1 MRTLIHYFPNVNNN
15 DICIGEKIYL
25 NILYI
30 DMSKCMNYLLCFKW
44 IVILSIIIFIGK
56 ISLAEEKGIKKED
69 DSKKNVLDAIV
80 NVEENVKNGNIT
92 MSNLTKSDSV
102 VKSEVINNEAME
114 RRDSLLIFFILSII
128 AAATLLVHI
137 LIVTECRFI
146 PESLCVVLLGAFV
159 GLCLSFSKY
168 DWSEVESFNPN
179 FFFLVLLP
187 PIIFESG
194 YNLHKGNFFANILPI
209 LTYAIFGTAISA
221 LVMGISLWFL
231 GKVYLSYNL
240 TAVEAFAFSSMISA
254 VDPVATLAIFQ
265 ALKVDVQLYM
275 LVFGESMLND
285 AVSIALTSTTLEM
298 SGSEFADYSI
308 FGILWYAVTR
318 FFYMFLV
325 SAFLGFLIGLFSA
338 LLFKH
343 VDLRRTPS
351 LEFALLLIFSY
362 LPYGLAEALSLSGI
376 ISILFSSITM
386 SQYTHYNISP
396 ISELTLQQTFRTISF
411 VSETCTF
418 VYLGMALFTF
428 HLEFR
433 PMFIFWSLILLFAS
447 RACNIFPLSYL
458 LNKFRKPKISLRSQ
472 IIMWFSS
479 MRGAVAFA
487 LALHMD
493 LESNETKRVILTN
506 TLFLIL
512 FTITFLGGTALP
524 MINFLNNYLPSDS
537 GYTSMKENSGR
548 LLKKRRSRKERNSRS
563 GGSKKRKSSPVI
575 LSKTQEM
582 TNFDNNPDYFTEQ
595 EEGDLFKRRGRGNIF
610 SHFNNNIMKKLFVRK
625 FTLQE
630 KIENKEKFRNLAS
643 EAMKS
648 LAEGSEESEDS
659 GGSRCL
665 FNSDEGLHGSQS
677 SLQQQQHIV

>member
-1 MRTLIHYFPNVNNN
+1 
-15 DICIGEKIYL
+15 
-25 NILYI
+25 
-30 DMSKCMNYLLCFKW
+30 MSKYFKCFTFSKWIILLS
-44 IVILSIIIFIGK
+44 IVILFVSSSFVKVI
-56 ISLAEEKGIKKED
+56 EKED

-80 NVEENVKNGNIT
+80 NVDENAKNGNIT

-102 VKSEVINNEAME
+102 VKSEVINNEATE
-114 RRDSLLIFFILSII
+114 RRDSLSIFFILSII
-128 AAATLLVHI
+128 ATATILVHI
-137 LIVTECRFI
+137 LIITECRFI
-146 PESLCVVLLGAFV
+146 PESLCVVLLGAFI

-194 YNLHKGNFFANILPI
+194 YNLHKGNFFANIIPI
-209 LTYAIFGTAISA
+209 LVYAIFGTAISS
-221 LVMGISLWFL
+221 LIMGISLWIL
-231 GKVYLSYNL
+231 GKIYLSHNL

-298 SGSEFADYSI
+298 TGEEFANYSI
-308 FGILWYAVTR
+308 FGILWYATTR

-325 SAFLGFLIGLFSA
+325 SAFLGFLIGLLSA

-343 VDLRRTPS
+343 VDFRRTPS

-433 PMFIFWSLILLFAS
+433 PMFTFWSLILLFVS
-447 RACNIFPLSYL
+447 RAGNIFPLSYL
-458 LNKFRKPKISLRSQ
+458 LNKFRRSKISLRSQ

-493 LESNETKRVILTN
+493 LESDETKRVILTN

-512 FTITFLGGTALP
+512 FTITFLGGSALP
-524 MINFLNNYLPSDS
+524 MINFLNNYLPSDF
-537 GYTSMKENSGR
+537 GYSSTKDNSGR
-548 LLKKRRSRKERNSRS
+548 LIKKRRSRKERNNRS
-563 GGSKKRKSSPVI
+563 GTNKRKTSPVI

-595 EEGDLFKRRGRGNIF
+595 EENDMFKRRGGRNIL
-610 SHFNNNIMKKLFVRK
+610 SHFNNNIMKRLFVRK

-630 KIENKEKFRNLAS
+630 KMENKEKFRNLAS

-648 LAEGSEESEDS
+648 LAEGSGESEDS
-659 GGSRCL
+659 ASSRCL
-665 FNSDEGLHGSQS
+665 FNSDDYIPGSQS
-677 SLQQQQHIV
+677 SLQHVI

>member
-1 MRTLIHYFPNVNNN
+1 MKWTFLLFI
-15 DICIGEKIYL
+15 ILCITRCYGE
-25 NILYI
+25 
-30 DMSKCMNYLLCFKW
+30 
-44 IVILSIIIFIGK
+44 V
-56 ISLAEEKGIKKED
+56 EKKVADKDE

-80 NVEENVKNGNIT
+80 NVEENPKNGNIT

-102 VKSEVINNEAME
+102 VKSEIINNEATE
-114 RRDSLLIFFILSII
+114 RRDSLSIFFILSII
-128 AAATLLVHI
+128 AAAILLVHI
-137 LIVTECRFI
+137 LIITECRFI
-146 PESLCVVLLGAFV
+146 PESLCVVLLGAFI

-221 LVMGISLWFL
+221 FVMGFSLWFL
-231 GKVYLSYNL
+231 GKIYLSYNL
-240 TAVEAFAFSSMISA
+240 TAVEAFAFGSMISA

-298 SGSEFADYSI
+298 SGPEFTNYSI
-308 FGILWYAVTR
+308 LSIIWYALTR
-318 FFYMFLV
+318 FFYMFFV
-325 SAFLGFLIGLFSA
+325 SAFLGFIIGLLSA
-338 LLFKH
+338 LIFKH
-343 VDLRRTPS
+343 VDFRRTPS

-433 PMFIFWSLILLFAS
+433 PMFIFWSLILLFVS
-447 RACNIFPLSYL
+447 RAANIFPLTYL
-458 LNKFRKPKISLRSQ
+458 LNKFRRPKISFKNQ

-493 LESNETKRVILTN
+493 LESSETKRVILTN

-512 FTITFLGGTALP
+512 FTITFLGGSALP
-524 MINFLNNYLPSDS
+524 MMKLLNEYLPNDP
-537 GYTSMKENSGR
+537 GYLPTKDNSGR
-548 LLKKRRSRKERNSRS
+548 LLKKRRSRKERNNRS
-563 GGSKKRKSSPVI
+563 GSSNKRKSSPVI

-582 TNFDNNPDYFTEQ
+582 TNFDNNSEYFTDPE
-595 EEGDLFKRRGRGNIF
+595 DTNLIRRRNSGNIF
-610 SHFNNNIMKKLFVRK
+610 SHFNDNIMKPLFVRK

-630 KIENKEKFRNLAS
+630 KMENREKFRNLAT

-648 LAEGSEESEDS
+648 LAEGTDESDDS
-659 GGSRCL
+659 SANRSL
-665 FNSDEGLHGSQS
+665 FVNDGYTTGSQS
-677 SLQQQQHIV
+677 STHIVIS